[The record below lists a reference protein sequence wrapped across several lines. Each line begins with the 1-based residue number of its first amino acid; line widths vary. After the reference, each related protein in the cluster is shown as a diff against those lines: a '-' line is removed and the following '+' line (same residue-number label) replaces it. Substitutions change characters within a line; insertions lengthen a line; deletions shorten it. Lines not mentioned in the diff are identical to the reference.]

1 MTSTKSTS
9 QEDGTRSWAG
19 GGGGGRGGGG
29 GGGGGGGRDVADKK
43 PSVED
48 VTSTRST
55 SGEDGARTG
64 AAAGGCRDFA
74 SKKRRLDD
82 VTNTHNTGH
91 KGRQIV
97 SARKE
102 PKTAKRHF
110 RPCSSGS
117 RFSNYD
123 ADLYWTGRKI
133 SVEGSGKD
141 RPKKGHGQG
150 RDLCVFV
157 RGRRRSTGDS
167 EGSRRVKD
175 AEAAVDRASRRNS
188 ADKPRKEQDG
198 HDINTFDR
206 RRDDIEDEVD
216 GDVDDVTQTDN
227 VEGVTQGDDVG
238 NVTQIDNVEDIRH
251 GDDADGVMQDD
262 DVENVR
268 QDDDADHV
276 THNDGVED
284 ARHGVGVETH
294 ASAHRRRTSSE
305 GSQTVQQPHDD
316 TIGRSDGSNTHDTG
330 RRASAEV
337 SDGERHKEKKAG
349 RQLPHGD
356 CPVAQDVLQCESRRK
371 ADGERHKE
379 KKTGRQL
386 PHGDCSVA
394 QDVLQSESRRK
405 ADGERHKEKKAGR
418 QLPHGDCHGAQDVL
432 QSESR
437 RKADGRERLTA
448 TTHRQG
454 AAPLRKEQ
462 QHDLTA
468 PNKRGHDSLKAA
480 KSSGEGSSPRSSG
493 VAESLCCVLHKH
505 QTEDDTAQTT
515 YYPAKGH
522 QHCSRD
528 KGQAHGKYQSTPEVV
543 LSFRDGSVGPQARY
557 SAGASESLKGFRDA
571 VKVPSGSPGV
581 AGTRQ
586 LLPGAAETTRSS
598 SGVADTT
605 HVFRDTVEASEAFR
619 DTVEAPEVF
628 RDTSRAPGASWDTV
642 QAPEGCW
649 SPAEGV
655 SSFQGAE
662 RGPAGG
668 SSRRGDA
675 AEDVFLAAST
685 SSRGQK
691 HTSLRDTVSVCFFL
705 LFLFFFF
712 FSDTNYVVATG

>member
-1 MTSTKSTS
+1 MEEVTSTKSTS
-9 QEDGTRSWAG
+9 QEDGARSWAG

-29 GGGGGGGRDVADKK
+29 GGGRHVADKK

-48 VTSTRST
+48 VTSTKST
-55 SGEDGARTG
+55 SREDGVRTG
-64 AAAGGCRDFA
+64 ATAGGCRDFA
-74 SKKRRLDD
+74 SKKRRLED
-82 VTNTHNTGH
+82 VTNTHNTGP
-91 KGRQIV
+91 KGRQII

-133 SVEGSGKD
+133 SVEGSGKG
-141 RPKKGHGQG
+141 RPKKGYGQG

-157 RGRRRSTGDS
+157 GGRRRSTGDS

-188 ADKPRKEQDG
+188 GDKLRKEQDG

-206 RRDDIEDEVD
+206 RRDDIQDVTR
-216 GDVDDVTQTDN
+216 GDDVGDVTQTDN

-262 DVENVR
+262 DVEDVR

-305 GSQTVQQPHDD
+305 GTQTVQQQHDD
-316 TIGRSDGSNTHDTG
+316 PVGRSDGSNTHDTG

-337 SDGERHKEKKAG
+337 
-349 RQLPHGD
+349 P
-356 CPVAQDVLQCESRRK
+356 
-371 ADGERHKE
+371 DGERHKE

-386 PHGDCSVA
+386 PHGDCPVA

-405 ADGERHKEKKAGR
+405 ADGRA
-418 QLPHGDCHGAQDVL
+418 
-432 QSESR
+432 
-437 RKADGRERLTA
+437 RLTA

-454 AAPLRKEQ
+454 TAPQRKEQ
-462 QHDLTA
+462 QHDLAA

-480 KSSGEGSSPRSSG
+480 KSSGEGSSARVSG

-515 YYPAKGH
+515 YHPAKGH

-528 KGQAHGKYQSTPEVV
+528 KGQAHGKYQGTPEVV

-571 VKVPSGSPGV
+571 VKVPSGSPSV

-586 LLPGAAETTRSS
+586 LPPGAAETTRSS

-605 HVFRDTVEASEAFR
+605 HIFRDTVEASEAFR
-619 DTVEAPEVF
+619 DTVEAPEAF
-628 RDTSRAPGASWDTV
+628 RDTSRAPGASWDTD

-668 SSRRGDA
+668 SSRRSDA
-675 AEDVFLAAST
+675 AEDVFRATST
-685 SSRGQK
+685 TSRGQK
-691 HTSLRDTVSVCFFL
+691 HTSLRDTVSVCFSSSFC
-705 LFLFFFF
+705 FF
-712 FSDTNYVVATG
+712 